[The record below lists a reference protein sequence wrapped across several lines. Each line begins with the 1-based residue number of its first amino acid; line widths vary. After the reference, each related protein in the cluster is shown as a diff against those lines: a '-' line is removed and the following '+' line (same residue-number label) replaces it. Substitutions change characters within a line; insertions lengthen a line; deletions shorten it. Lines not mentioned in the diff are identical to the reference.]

1 MDAIVC
7 GREGECDNRVL
18 RQIVA
23 EASAGGVSDMTER
36 EIRATRRNVNSAR
49 SPSVEVKP
57 LRTERED
64 SLVPTFGVFCLLT
77 FCFVA
82 FSQKLPLGAISAA
95 GAIIAAAL
103 RGKQFAIPPFYRW
116 YLAYLAIGAVGLAT
130 TRYPSIVSEQL
141 VDVMKIALI
150 GIAACNV
157 IFTPRSGRAF
167 VLWYLALFA
176 LYPVRGAL
184 FNYIHGFTEFGRIS
198 WNFFF
203 RNPNDLAM
211 ACFLPLGLCA
221 YVIFVEKNKWIRWS
235 AWLGVVVI
243 TGVQM
248 LTQSRGAILALGGGI
263 LYFALH
269 TKRKVRTLL
278 GISTLCAMAVAATPS
293 AVWDR
298 VAGLSKLST
307 GDMSNVDSSTVGRS
321 TLMHLAWNIALKN
334 PVLGIGFG
342 AYTLENARIAQGD
355 LSIGRDERGERD
367 AHSTYIRAAA
377 ETGLVGG
384 LCLLLNVLASIAF
397 CRASRKTILQEDDK
411 GHWAMGLLALEAS
424 MVAYALGATV
434 NSAERSTYFMLQF
447 VIPCALASIVE
458 SKVLAKGVINGKE
471 DQNRK

>member
-1 MDAIVC
+1 
-7 GREGECDNRVL
+7 
-18 RQIVA
+18 
-23 EASAGGVSDMTER
+23 MTER
-36 EIRATRRNVNSAR
+36 EIRVAPKGTPPLCSQ
-49 SPSVEVKP
+49 SVEVKR
-57 LRTERED
+57 LRTEREG

-82 FSQKLPLGAISAA
+82 FSQKLPLGAVSAA

-103 RGKQFAIPPFYRW
+103 RGKQFSIPPFYRW
-116 YLAYLAIGAVGLAT
+116 YLAYIAIGAVGLAT
-130 TRYPSIVSEQL
+130 TRYQTIVSAEL
-141 VDVMKIALI
+141 FDVMKIALI

-157 IFTPRSGRAF
+157 ISSPRSGRAF
-167 VLWYLALFA
+167 VVWYLALFA

-184 FNYIHGFTEFGRIS
+184 YNYIHGITEFGRIS

-235 AWLGVVVI
+235 AWFGVVVI

-248 LTQSRGAILALGGGI
+248 LTQSRGAILSLFGGI

-278 GISTLCAMAVAATPS
+278 GISALCALAIAATPS
-293 AVWDR
+293 GVWNR

-307 GDMSNVDSSTVGRS
+307 GDMSQVDPEGSVAGRS
-321 TLMHLAWNIALKN
+321 MLMHLAWHIALN
-334 PVLGIGFG
+334 APVVGIGLG
-342 AYTLENARIAQGD
+342 AYPYENARIARGD

-384 LCLLLNVLASIAF
+384 LCVLLNVLASIAF
-397 CRASRKTILQEDDK
+397 CRASRKIILQKDDK
-411 GHWAMGLLALEAS
+411 DRWGMGLLALEAS

-447 VIPCALASIVE
+447 VIPCALASIVAHRKRQSE
-458 SKVLAKGVINGKE
+458 VTTAGETLPSRHGVE
-471 DQNRK
+471 MP

>member
-1 MDAIVC
+1 
-7 GREGECDNRVL
+7 
-18 RQIVA
+18 
-23 EASAGGVSDMTER
+23 MTER
-36 EIRATRRNVNSAR
+36 ETRVAPKSTYPLR
-49 SPSVEVKP
+49 SQPVEVKR
-57 LRTERED
+57 LQTERED
-64 SLVPTFGVFCLLT
+64 SLAPTFGVFCLLT
-77 FCFVA
+77 FCFVG
-82 FSQKLPLGAISAA
+82 FSQKLPLGTVSAV
-95 GAIIAAAL
+95 GALIAAAL
-103 RGKQFAIPPFYRW
+103 RGKQFAVLPFYRW

-130 TRYPSIVSEQL
+130 TRYPSIVSDQL

-176 LYPVRGAL
+176 LFPVRGAL
-184 FNYIHGFTEFGRIS
+184 YNYIHGITEQGRIS